1 MTPPMRPHVLRY
13 QVLDPN
19 RGNPVHEISVDAT
32 PDEIESLVEE
42 GYFVRSDWFTQDQ
55 IAAMR
60 RALDRIAAEEG
71 DRSAVD
77 PSSNCGGARYL
88 RFLMDKDPAFLNLLY
103 FEPALSVAQAVLGPL
118 IRFDQV
124 DGRYWVPDAKR
135 QHVGWHI
142 HLRGVSVP
150 MPPFFSYPH
159 AVHMLLYLDD
169 VDERNGPLCVL
180 PRSHRRVTDIY
191 QQGDSS
197 DLPGQQIIN
206 VAAGDCVIIHGNL
219 WHRSLPHTDRSLP
232 RRLLVFGYMSAWMIG
247 DEEGGL
253 KPPYRPTEELRIR
266 GDARTRALLG
276 EFHWG

>member
-1 MTPPMRPHVLRY
+1 MAAQRPHLIRY
-13 QVLDPN
+13 RVLDPN

-32 PDEIESLVEE
+32 PKEIQALVEE
-42 GYFVRSDWFTQDQ
+42 GYFVRSGWFTAEH

-60 RALDRIAAEEG
+60 QALDRIAAEEG

-77 PSSNCGGARYL
+77 PSSDCGGARYL
-88 RFLMDKDPAFLNLLY
+88 RFLLDKDPVFLNLLR

-118 IRFDQV
+118 VRFDQV
-124 DGRYWVPDAKR
+124 DGRYWVADAKR

-159 AVHMLLYLDD
+159 AVHMLLYLDE
-169 VDERNGPLCVL
+169 VNARNGPLCVL

-191 QQGDSS
+191 EQGDSN
-197 DLPGQQIIN
+197 DLPGQRVVP
-206 VAAGDCVIIHGNL
+206 VAEGDCVIIHANL
-219 WHRSLPHTDRSLP
+219 WHRSLPHIDRTVP
-232 RRLLVFGYMSAWMIG
+232 RRLIVFGYMPAWMVG

-253 KPPYRPTEELRIR
+253 KPAIRPTEELRLH
-266 GDARTRALLG
+266 GDARIRALLG